1 MKQRIRD
8 VGLDVDDTHSLSSKG
23 FRNRNMEKTSGKFS
37 KASEPDRSKL
47 LP

>member
-8 VGLDVDDTHSLSSKG
+8 VGLDVDDT
-23 FRNRNMEKTSGKFS
+23 KTTGKCA
-37 KASEPDRSKL
+37 KASEYDRSKL